1 MSKFVFQLGQIS
13 RHFYIQGVS
22 FDFTDNGCF
31 TVVCAVQ
38 WVKGKKQKN
47 AYGLGLGCWRISRHF
62 YIHLTSLI
70 TVISQWC
77 AQCSRSKGK
86 KQKNANSLGPGC
98 A

>member
-62 YIHLTSLI
+62 YIQGISFDLTDNSYF
-70 TVISQWC
+70 TVVC
-77 AQCSRSKGK
+77 AVQ
-86 KQKNANSLGPGC
+86 
-98 A
+98 